1 MSTVVVDIDTE
12 VQKYIPVDDK
22 NLNIYDL
29 FDAFWIDLN
38 FLLKEKK
45 YNNSFIESLENW
57 NYITSDTF

>member
-12 VQKYIPVDDK
+12 VQKYIPVNDK

-29 FDAFWIDLN
+29 FNVFWIDLN

-45 YNNSFIESLENW
+45 YNNSFIENLENW